1 MSTNLAI
8 DDSLLDEALKLSGLQ
23 TKKETVDLALKEF
36 VHKRKQQEIIGLFG
50 KMDPDPGYN
59 YKEGR
64 TR

>member
-36 VHKRKQQEIIGLFG
+36 VHKRKQQEMISLFG